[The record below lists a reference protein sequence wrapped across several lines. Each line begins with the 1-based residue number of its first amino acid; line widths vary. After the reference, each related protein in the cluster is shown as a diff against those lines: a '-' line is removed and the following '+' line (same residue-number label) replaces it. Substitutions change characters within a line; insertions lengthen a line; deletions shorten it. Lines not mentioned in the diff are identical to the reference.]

1 MRPRMPMIPEMRNR
15 ISLGVA
21 AALLVGVLSAV
32 PASAAYTV
40 ESITFPGGNAE
51 FYSPF
56 TGPATVT
63 FSFLPADP
71 DATFEIRLRPLG
83 GTKIHW
89 KTVFIDPDTQSSPR
103 AVNFAWPALSVTSA
117 KTYQVAVYRGGVLQ
131 GSPESFLLRP
141 KLVSITSIKPNPFLP
156 LIDDGVKDN
165 TRVTFNL
172 QADAD
177 TEARVYRAKSNG
189 TCCGSLIRTDA
200 LNNLSSGS
208 NEWLWDGKTDGSNE
222 AGLGSYFVRTWADDG
237 VVAPSVSAP
246 KKVTIARYYREAHT
260 LERNGIGYH
269 HTGSVTVYRRGG
281 NCFVTRDETDKD
293 LWITCLSARFTVY
306 WRWSL
311 PSGGRIESVSFG
323 LIKVSSNICGATK
336 GHTTTDSFLKVGGV
350 GQFRCRVD
358 KARIV
363 YSVPVL
369 S

>member
-1 MRPRMPMIPEMRNR
+1 MRKRM
-15 ISLGVA
+15 SLGVA
-21 AALLVGVLSAV
+21 AAMLIGLLSAA
-32 PASAAYTV
+32 PASASFTV
-40 ESITFPGGNAE
+40 DSITFPGGHSE

-56 TGPATVT
+56 TGPATIT
-63 FSFLPADP
+63 FSFLPTDP

-89 KTVFIDPDTQSSPR
+89 KTVLIDPDTQTSPR

-156 LIDDGVKDN
+156 LIDDGIKDN
-165 TRVTFNL
+165 TRVTFTL
-172 QADAD
+172 QAGADA
-177 TEARVYRAKSNG
+177 EARVYRAKSNG
-189 TCCGSLIRTDA
+189 ACCGTLVRTDTTG
-200 LNNLSSGS
+200 LNNLGAGS
-208 NEWLWDGKTDGSNE
+208 NDWVWDGKTDGSNE
-222 AGLGSYFVRTWADDG
+222 AGVGSYFVRIWADDG

-246 KKVTIARYYREAHT
+246 KKVTIGRYYRETHT
-260 LERNGIGYH
+260 LEKNGIAVH
-269 HTGSVTVYRRGG
+269 HTGSVTSYRRGG
-281 NCFVTRDETDKD
+281 NCFVTKDETDKD

-311 PSGGRIESVSFG
+311 PQGGRIENASFVFVPVSG
-323 LIKVSSNICGATK
+323 NICGAKK
-336 GHTTTDSFLKVGGV
+336 GHTTIDSYLTVGGV

-358 KARIV
+358 KARV
-363 YSVPVL
+363 TYSIPVL

>member
-189 TCCGSLIRTDA
+189 TCCGTLIRTDA